1 MKYYLPILLFSFL
14 GLVSCR
20 NDTHTLN
27 IIQVSGLL
35 YEKTAQQDV
44 MLTITETNITKI
56 SPSSIKQAAIKEEGN
71 TNIYPVNLVCA
82 DKKVLNPYSFVKCKI
97 DLSNIP
103 QGLYKIILLIHGS
116 EHYIINNFVPFLIQ
130 GSKLEEKNIELID
143 VIANATEYSTNQE
156 ISFLFTKNEINPQ
169 LILSMVITSN
179 GYDKYNIPLSC
190 PIDGYKTW
198 IKCYGDFSKIR
209 ENWYAIQK
217 IDYTNGFIYPSRNVT
232 IKVHKKY
239 VKDLKLLD
247 IKGDAIKGKSI
258 LDLTFN
264 KNVIGDLFSFFYLF
278 NGNNFYNLTSTV
290 LTKYSNSTSIS
301 VNFDFTY
308 IPEGAYHLSTMYQ
321 GIEYKFS
328 NLFINIKNN
337 MNTRYRLNLSYIMSS
352 FLGGV
357 SKNKSNLRMPK
368 NIK

>member
-56 SPSSIKQAAIKEEGN
+56 APSSIKQAAIKEEGN

-116 EHYIINNFVPFLIQ
+116 EHYKINNFVPFLIQ

-156 ISFLFTKNEINPQ
+156 ISFLFTKNEINPK
-169 LILSMVITSN
+169 
-179 GYDKYNIPLSC
+179 YDY
-190 PIDGYKTW
+190 YK
-198 IKCYGDFSKIR
+198 
-209 ENWYAIQK
+209 
-217 IDYTNGFIYPSRNVT
+217 
-232 IKVHKKY
+232 
-239 VKDLKLLD
+239 
-247 IKGDAIKGKSI
+247 
-258 LDLTFN
+258 
-264 KNVIGDLFSFFYLF
+264 
-278 NGNNFYNLTSTV
+278 
-290 LTKYSNSTSIS
+290 
-301 VNFDFTY
+301 
-308 IPEGAYHLSTMYQ
+308 
-321 GIEYKFS
+321 
-328 NLFINIKNN
+328 
-337 MNTRYRLNLSYIMSS
+337 
-352 FLGGV
+352 
-357 SKNKSNLRMPK
+357 
-368 NIK
+368 